1 MTNRFFVDHSVS
13 RWDTDGVLLSGDEAH
28 HFCKVM
34 RGKVGDSLVLFD
46 GTGPYSH
53 GIVESIQKEEVRIRI
68 TDTFADTVE
77 SPLRLTVAAALPKGD
92 RQRFL
97 VEKLAELGTARF
109 VPVQMERSV
118 ARAND
123 AVIQRLRRYVI
134 EAAKQC
140 GRNVLMEI
148 TNEVPIQKLNDLFA
162 AETPAKFLLHPVAL
176 GNVEQTTPREVLIH
190 VAGTP
195 VPSNIVILVGP
206 EGSFTDHEVDT
217 ALHNSFVPL
226 DLGKRILRTETA
238 CIAAAA
244 LFLMLSSVE

>member
-1 MTNRFFVDHSVS
+1 MTNRYFVDRTVS
-13 RWDTDGVLLSGDEAH
+13 RWDADEALLAGDEAH
-28 HFCKVM
+28 HFRNVM
-34 RGKVGDSLVLFD
+34 RGKVGASIILFD
-46 GTGPYSH
+46 GTETYSH
-53 GIVESIQKEEVRIRI
+53 GIVESLSKEGIRVRI
-68 TDTFADTVE
+68 TQTFADDIE

-97 VEKLAELGTARF
+97 IEKLAELGVARF
-109 VPVQMERSV
+109 VPAHMERSV

-148 TNEVPIQKLNDLFA
+148 TSEVPLGKLNGCF
-162 AETPAKFLLHPVAL
+162 EEGTVKYLLHPVAL
-176 GNVEQTTPREVLIH
+176 GNVGQTTPRDILGAECQQK
-190 VAGTP
+190 A
-195 VPSNIVILVGP
+195 VILVGP
-206 EGSFTDHEVDT
+206 EGSFTDKEVDW
-217 ALHNSFVPL
+217 ALRAGFVPL

-244 LFLMLSSVE
+244 LFLTVS

>member
-1 MTNRFFVDHSVS
+1 MTDRYFVDRSAS
-13 RWDTDGVLLSGDEAH
+13 RWDGEEVLLSGDEAR
-28 HFCKVM
+28 HFSKVM
-34 RGKVGDSLVLFD
+34 RGKVGDSIILFD

-53 GIVESIQKEEVRIRI
+53 GIVESIQKEGVRVHI
-68 TDTFADTVE
+68 TQTFADDIE

-97 VEKLAELGTARF
+97 IEKLAELGTARF
-109 VPVQMERSV
+109 VPVHMERSV

-148 TNEVPIQKLNDLFA
+148 ADEISIHKLNDLFA
-162 AETPAKFLLHPVAL
+162 PEAITKFLLHPVAL
-176 GNVEQTTPREVLIH
+176 GSVGQTTPRQIL
-190 VAGTP
+190 ADTL
-195 VPSNIVILVGP
+195 PSNIIILAGP
-206 EGSFTDHEVDT
+206 EGSFTEQEVEEM
-217 ALHNSFVPL
+217 LRLGFRPL

-244 LFLMLSSVE
+244 LFLTFAG

>member
-13 RWDTDGVLLSGDEAH
+13 RWDADEAWLSGDEAH

-46 GTGPYSH
+46 GTGTYAH
-53 GIVESIQKEEVRIRI
+53 GLVESLHKEGVHVRI
-68 TDTFADTVE
+68 TGTFSDKIE

-97 VEKLAELGTARF
+97 IEKLAELGVARF
-109 VPVQMERSV
+109 VPVRMERSV
-118 ARAND
+118 ARAD
-123 AVIQRLRRYVI
+123 ESVVQRLRRYVI

-140 GRNVLMEI
+140 GRNVLMEL
-148 TNEVPIQKLNDLFA
+148 TPEVSINKLDDFIG
-162 AETPAKFLLHPVAL
+162 AETRKYILHPAAL
-176 GNVEQTTPREVLIH
+176 GSVGQITPRQVL
-190 VAGTP
+190 AGTLP
-195 VPSNIVILVGP
+195 QNMVILAGP
-206 EGSFTDHEVDT
+206 EGSFTDQEVE
-217 ALHNSFVPL
+217 ARLREGFQPL

-244 LFLMLSSVE
+244 LFLTYAG

>member
-1 MTNRFFVDHSVS
+1 MSNRFFVDHAVS
-13 RWDTDGVLLSGDEAH
+13 CWNAAEVLLAGDEAH

-34 RGKVGDSLVLFD
+34 RGQIGDSLVLFD
-46 GTGPYSH
+46 GTGKYAH
-53 GIVESIQKEEVRIRI
+53 GIVESIQKGEVRVRI
-68 TDTFADTVE
+68 TETFADDVE

-97 VEKLAELGTARF
+97 IEKLAELGVARF
-109 VPVQMERSV
+109 VPVHMERSV

-123 AVIQRLRRYVI
+123 AVIQRLRRNVI

-148 TNEVPIQKLNDLFA
+148 TDEVPIAKLNDLFA
-162 AETPAKFLLHPVAL
+162 TEATEKFLLHPVAL
-176 GNVEQTTPREVLIH
+176 GNVGQTTPEQILTNVLPLHI
-190 VAGTP
+190 
-195 VPSNIVILVGP
+195 IVLAGP
-206 EGSFTDHEVDT
+206 EGSFTEQEV
-217 ALHNSFVPL
+217 ALVLREGFRPL

-244 LFLMLSSVE
+244 LFLMAVKTEP